1 MATSTIQDLQAEPDR
16 GAIPALSVP
25 PDVRLAVDVDDFV
38 LLSAANPDL
47 RLERAADGVLI
58 VMTPAS
64 PDGGGRELELGAQL
78 RNWNKATGLGKAF
91 SPSTGF
97 TLPDGSIRAP
107 DASWIHRDR
116 WEALDARERRRFSRI
131 TPDFAAEIRS
141 PSDAIKEL
149 RAKMADYL
157 AQGVRLGWLIDPESG
172 TVEVYHPGREP
183 ETLTA
188 PKEISGEDVLP
199 GFTLDLAE
207 ILYD

>member
-1 MATSTIQDLQAEPDR
+1 MATSTIHDVQAER
-16 GAIPALSVP
+16 ERKSLTSLAIPP
-25 PDVRLAVDVDDFV
+25 EVRLTVDADDFGR
-38 LLSAANPDL
+38 LSAANPEL
-47 RLERAADGVLI
+47 RLERAADGGLI

-78 RNWNKATGLGKAF
+78 RNWNKATRLGKAF

-107 DASWIHRDR
+107 DASWIRLDR

-141 PSDAIKEL
+141 PSDAIGEL

-157 AQGVRLGWLIDPESG
+157 AQGVRLGWLIDPGSR
-172 TVEVYHPGREP
+172 TVEIYRPAPEP
-183 ETLTA
+183 ETLAA

-207 ILYD
+207 ILGD

>member
-1 MATSTIQDLQAEPDR
+1 MATSTIQDVRTQPDQ
-16 GAIPALSVP
+16 GPLPSLSVP
-25 PDVRLAVDVDDFV
+25 FDVRLTVDADDFGR
-38 LLSAANPDL
+38 LSAANPEL
-47 RLERAADGVLI
+47 RLERAADGGLI
-58 VMTPAS
+58 VMTPAA

-107 DASWIHRDR
+107 DASWICRDR
-116 WEALDARERRRFSRI
+116 WEAVDARERRRFSRI

-141 PSDAIKEL
+141 PSDAIATL

-157 AQGVRLGWLIDPESG
+157 AQGVRLGWLIDPETR
-172 TVEVYHPGREP
+172 TVEIHRPGREP
-183 ETLTA
+183 ETLAA

-207 ILYD
+207 ILYG

>member
-1 MATSTIQDLQAEPDR
+1 MATSTIEHVRAETGRDVSTSLW
-16 GAIPALSVP
+16 IPA
-25 PDVRLAVDVDDFV
+25 DVHLAVDAEGFAR
-38 LLSAANPDL
+38 LSAANPDL
-47 RLERAADGVLI
+47 RLERAADGGLI

-107 DASWIHRDR
+107 AASWIRRDR
-116 WEALDARERRRFSRI
+116 WEAVEARERRRFSRI
-131 TPDFAAEIRS
+131 IPDFAAEIRS
-141 PSDAIKEL
+141 PSDSIADL
-149 RAKMADYL
+149 RAKMAGYL
-157 AQGVRLGWLIDPESG
+157 AQGVRLGWLIDPESR
-172 TVEVYHPGREP
+172 TVEIYRPGREP
-183 ETLTA
+183 ETLVS
-188 PKEISGEDVLP
+188 PRELSGEDVLP